1 MVTIKKARCIRKT
14 YIVAETSDSGML
26 AEEIALGTRVRY
38 PRTGTTGKITNIEL
52 VRGETFAELDSTNL
66 LYRIDQLIP
75 VAGTEKTVSTMV
87 EDARKVIAREREFA
101 AGREFQEAL
110 KNIDQSCEGGG

>member
-1 MVTIKKARCIRKT
+1 
-14 YIVAETSDSGML
+14 ML
-26 AEEIALGTRVRY
+26 AEEIALGIRVRY
-38 PRTGTTGKITNIEL
+38 PRTGTSGKIINIEH

-66 LYRIDQLIP
+66 LYRIDQL
-75 VAGTEKTVSTMV
+75 VLVSGTEKTATAII
-87 EDARKVIAREREFA
+87 EDAKKVIEREREFA